1 MTPTRG
7 TSWDNGGCCD
17 GGGNDDGNEDGN
29 EDGNDDGNYD
39 DDDAMR
45 SAPAAIVHR
54 HLKQNRSNAF
64 T

>member
-7 TSWDNGGCCD
+7 TSWDNWGCCD
-17 GGGNDDGNEDGN
+17 GG
-29 EDGNDDGNYD
+29 GNDDGNYD